1 MRVAVFF
8 ATREGHTRKVSEHI
22 AANLRSHGVDVDLND
37 VRAPRSSL
45 DWEQYETAWV
55 AASVHAGQHERE
67 MIRFVREHRTQLER
81 LNAVFVSVSLS
92 QAGAEDVTGTATR
105 REAAAADV
113 RRMIDVFVRKT
124 EWHPAHILPVAG
136 ALAYSR
142 YNLLVRFVMKRI
154 ARSQGAPTDTSRDYE
169 FTNWE
174 TLDRF
179 VDSVAR
185 RADEAAQAKRVAS
198 A

>member
-8 ATREGHTRKVSEHI
+8 ATREGHTRKVAEHI
-22 AANLRSHGVDVDLND
+22 AANLRSHGLDVDLND
-37 VRAPRSSL
+37 VRAPQSCLEWS
-45 DWEQYETAWV
+45 QYQSAWV
-55 AASVHAGQHERE
+55 AASVHAGQHERK
-67 MIRFVREHRTQLER
+67 MHPVRPAAPYPTRTAER
-81 LNAVFVSVSLS
+81 CARLGITS
-92 QAGAEDVTGTATR
+92 QAGAEAVTGTAAR
-105 REAAAADV
+105 REASAADV
-113 RRMIDVFVRKT
+113 RRMIDMFARKT
-124 EWHPAHILPVAG
+124 EWHPAGILPVAG

-179 VDSVAR
+179 VDSLAR
-185 RADEAAQAKRVAS
+185 RADEAAQARVVAS

>member
-8 ATREGHTRKVSEHI
+8 ATREGHTRKVAERI
-22 AANLRSHGVDVDLND
+22 AANLRSQGLDVDLMD
-37 VRAPRSSL
+37 VRTHQTGL
-45 DWEQYETAWV
+45 DWSQYETAWV

-67 MIRFVREHRTQLER
+67 MVRFVRKHRTQLEP

-92 QAGAEDVTGTATR
+92 QAGAEDVTGTAAR
-105 REAAAADV
+105 REASAADV

-124 EWHPAHILPVAG
+124 EWHPARIMPVAG

-142 YNLLVRFVMKRI
+142 YNMLVRFVMKRI

-179 VDSVAR
+179 VDRLVRGDA
-185 RADEAAQAKRVAS
+185 EALQAKRAAS

>member
-8 ATREGHTRKVSEHI
+8 ATREGHTRKVAEHI
-22 AANLRSHGVDVDLND
+22 AANLRSHGLDVDLND
-37 VRAPRSSL
+37 VRAPQSCLEWS
-45 DWEQYETAWV
+45 QYQSAWV

-67 MIRFVREHRTQLER
+67 MIRFVRQHRTQLER
-81 LNAVFVSVSLS
+81 LNAVLVSVSLS
-92 QAGAEDVTGTATR
+92 QAGAEAVTGTAAR
-105 REAAAADV
+105 REASAADV
-113 RRMIDVFVRKT
+113 RRMIDIFGRKT
-124 EWHPAHILPVAG
+124 EWHPASILPVAG

-179 VDSVAR
+179 VDSLTR
-185 RADEAAQAKRVAS
+185 RVDEAAQARVVAS